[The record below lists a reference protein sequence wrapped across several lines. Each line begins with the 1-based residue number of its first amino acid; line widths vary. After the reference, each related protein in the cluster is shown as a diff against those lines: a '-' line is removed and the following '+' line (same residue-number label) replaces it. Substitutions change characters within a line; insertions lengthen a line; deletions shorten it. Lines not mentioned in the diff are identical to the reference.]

1 MARYIGLISGTSMD
15 GIDTALVSIAGDGRL
30 SLDHGRTWPLP
41 EPLQRELHELC
52 QAGGTDELRRMMGL
66 DRALGEALAAAVGAI
81 LRDTG
86 VPARAITAIGS
97 HGQTLR
103 HYPEPGVH
111 STLQVG
117 DPTIIAERTGI
128 TTVADFRRR
137 DMAAGGEGAPLAPAF
152 HQFFLGRG
160 PLRRAVLNLGGIANL
175 TLLDTADGLM
185 GFDCGPAN
193 TLLDRWTR
201 RHLGTSLDEGGTWAA
216 TGKVIPEC
224 LDVLLADPYLGRP
237 PPKSTGR
244 EYFNLEWLEARLGD
258 ALHEQRAADIQA
270 TLVALTAQS
279 VARALVRSAKEVE
292 EVLVCGGGVHNPVL
306 MAALEGALPSRRVA
320 SMAEAGLDPD
330 YVEAAAFAWLAHRA
344 LAGKPGNA
352 PSVTGARHAVV
363 LGAIHPAGVA
373 AQPPGGESSPGG

>member
-1 MARYIGLISGTSMD
+1 MD
-15 GIDTALVSIAGDGRL
+15 GIDAALVSIAGDGRL
-30 SLDHGRTWPLP
+30 SFEHGQTCPLP
-41 EPLQRELHELC
+41 GPLQNELHALC
-52 QAGGTDELRRMMGL
+52 QTGGGDELRRMMGL
-66 DRALGEALAAAVGAI
+66 DRALGEAFATAVGSV

-86 VPARAITAIGS
+86 VPARAITAVGS

-103 HYPEPGVH
+103 HYPEAGVH

-152 HQFFLGRG
+152 HEFFLGRG

-175 TLLDTADGLM
+175 TLLDTAGELV

-193 TLLDRWTR
+193 TLMDGWAR
-201 RHLGTSLDEGGTWAA
+201 RTLGKPFDGGGEWAA
-216 TGKVIPEC
+216 TGTVIPEC
-224 LDVLLADPYLGRP
+224 LETLLADPYLGRP

-258 ALHEQRAADIQA
+258 ALHHHPAADIQA
-270 TLVALTAQS
+270 TLMALTAES
-279 VARALVRSAKEVE
+279 VARDLVRSAPDVE
-292 EVLVCGGGVHNPVL
+292 EVLVCGGGVHNAVL
-306 MAALEGALPSRRVA
+306 MTALGRALSGRRVA
-320 SMAEAGLDPD
+320 SIAEAGLDPD
-330 YVEAAAFAWLAHRA
+330 YVEAAAFAWLAHRT
-344 LAGKPGNA
+344 LAGEPGNA

-363 LGAIHPAGVA
+363 LGAVYPGRVAVHPSTG
-373 AQPPGGESSPGG
+373 